1 MSVYLNFPVHNR
13 PFILPFFP
21 PFLLFPFLHRSFLL
35 RGISIA
41 LEPPSFPS
49 HFLVSLSCFFLCFR
63 SLMVD
68 YSVVKS
74 NCPLVSF
81 FFARLRSLLNVVG
94 RRRPKVGLFVGRNCP
109 FRFALCFL
117 FLLVHHSVGL
127 LKHWLCLERV
137 RLGPVNLK

>member
-1 MSVYLNFPVHNR
+1 MSVYLNFPVHNL

-21 PFLLFPFLHRSFLL
+21 PFLLFPFLHHSFLL

-49 HFLVSLSCFFLCFR
+49 HFLVSLSCFFLYFR

-68 YSVVKS
+68 YFAVRS

-81 FFARLRSLLNVVG
+81 FFARLCGLLEVVG
-94 RRRPKVGLFVGRNCP
+94 RKHPRVGLFIEKKLSLQVCST
-109 FRFALCFL
+109 FL
-117 FLLVHHSVGL
+117 FSLSLSL
-127 LKHWLCLERV
+127 NKDR
-137 RLGPVNLK
+137 